1 MTRARTLVVLA
12 TMICLALP
20 AFTAQAQA
28 SPTQDMVNRINAK
41 RASHGLAPLRL
52 SASLSRTSKAYSSR
66 MMRSGYFGHQAR
78 IQASRR
84 FRRLGEVLE
93 YRRGYRAAVRA
104 TLRDWLNSPQ
114 HRGVLMSASFKYI
127 GAGLTRGHF
136 RGRRATI
143 WVAQVGR

>member
-12 TMICLALP
+12 TIFCLALP
-20 AFTAQAQA
+20 AFAAQAQA
-28 SPTQDMVNRINAK
+28 SPTQDIVNRINAK
-41 RASHGLAPLRL
+41 RAAHGLAPLRI
-52 SASLSRTSKAYSSR
+52 SSSLSRSSKAYSSR
-66 MMRSGYFGHQAR
+66 MMRTGYFGHQAR

-114 HRGVLMSASFKYI
+114 HRGVIMSASFKYI

-136 RGRRATI
+136 HGRRATI
-143 WVAQVGR
+143 WVAQLGR